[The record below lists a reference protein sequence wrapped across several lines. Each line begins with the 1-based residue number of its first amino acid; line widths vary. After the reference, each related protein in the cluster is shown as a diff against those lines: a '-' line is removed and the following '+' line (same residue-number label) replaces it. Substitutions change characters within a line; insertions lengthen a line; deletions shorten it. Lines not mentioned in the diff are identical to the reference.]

1 MVAQAE
7 AVFGMTARDYRQAE
21 ENDQEFTS
29 AIQEEVSAPSVCI
42 PVCPHNV
49 KVGQKPVYI

>member
-7 AVFGMTARDYRQAE
+7 AVFGMTAKDYRQAE